1 MRPIRVS
8 LLVTWSRMEAPS
20 DILSKGDLNFL
31 SRSHFL
37 KTLVYT
43 VSIIVTFLLED
54 TFLWI
59 NVNKSCML
67 IEQKKISLWSSQ
79 SFRWPIWF
87 FLITCILEVP
97 GVLIFLQI
105 LFAIHVYFI
114 LWWVSE
120 FQVKLSVLNLFD
132 FIQMKEQET

>member
-43 VSIIVTFLLED
+43 VSIIVTFLLEY

-87 FLITCILEVP
+87 FLITWILEVP

-120 FQVKLSVLNLFD
+120 FQVKLSVLNLFY

>member
-43 VSIIVTFLLED
+43 VSIIVTFLLEY